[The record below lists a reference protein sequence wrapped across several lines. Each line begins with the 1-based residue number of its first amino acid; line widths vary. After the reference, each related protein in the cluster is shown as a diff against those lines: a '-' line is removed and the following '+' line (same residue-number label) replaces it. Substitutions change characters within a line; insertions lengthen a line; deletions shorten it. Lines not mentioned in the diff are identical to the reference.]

1 MKGAD
6 TVMKDK
12 VSETLRGFVLDECE
26 DLSREGLRTLVL
38 AQKLLTEREYQ
49 QWKKDYDEAN
59 ASMVNRDASVT
70 KVVESLEANMELLG
84 ITGVED
90 KLQEDIQECISQ
102 IRNAGINVWMIT
114 GDKVET
120 AICIGI
126 SAGLKSP
133 TQELFVIKEQN
144 EPYSL
149 KNKLNEFSMKTN
161 TVLVIDGSSLAVAL
175 H

>member
-59 ASMVNRDASVT
+59 ASMVNRDISVT
-70 KVVESLEANMELLG
+70 KVV
-84 ITGVED
+84 
-90 KLQEDIQECISQ
+90 
-102 IRNAGINVWMIT
+102 
-114 GDKVET
+114 
-120 AICIGI
+120 
-126 SAGLKSP
+126 
-133 TQELFVIKEQN
+133 
-144 EPYSL
+144 
-149 KNKLNEFSMKTN
+149 
-161 TVLVIDGSSLAVAL
+161 
-175 H
+175 